1 MAEEFKE
8 FVNDE
13 DFDDDYED
21 DQTSMDELD
30 FLDD

>member
-13 DFDDDYED
+13 DFDEDFDD